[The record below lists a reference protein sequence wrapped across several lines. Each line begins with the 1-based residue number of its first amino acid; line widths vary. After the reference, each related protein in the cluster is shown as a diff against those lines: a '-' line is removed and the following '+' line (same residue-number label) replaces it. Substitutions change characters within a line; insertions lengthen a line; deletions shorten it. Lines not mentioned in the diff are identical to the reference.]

1 MLNEHQK
8 KLVKM
13 IQGLGEKYSTWS
25 VFNDFLTMAATA
37 ISNAVDPV
45 HREEREKLYMEAIGH
60 YRKDEQSVF
69 PEMFTVLVQAADQ
82 AMATEGPKDILGA
95 VFHDLELHN
104 KYKGQFFTP
113 QSIADMT
120 AQISGVQEPPEGKN
134 YIMLC
139 EPTCG
144 SGVMVISAAK
154 VLLKEKKSPAANMV
168 ALACDLDFKCTC
180 MAYIQLSLYGIPAV
194 VEHANTLTCE
204 VFSRWYT
211 PVYLWNGWLLRERIG
226 ITTADGA
233 EDDRALIAT
242 LHPVEWALL
251 SCMAMITDKKQ
262 EPLEEKSGPEET
274 RPEIVEPELPRTVP
288 EAELFVRKNGQMSL
302 F

>member
-13 IQGLGEKYSTWS
+13 IQGLGAKYSTWS

-104 KYKGQFFTP
+104 KYKGQFFYPAVHCRHDGTNKRSP
-113 QSIADMT
+113 GT
-120 AQISGVQEPPEGKN
+120 ARRKGLHHAVRTDLRQRCDGDLGRE
-134 YIMLC
+134 
-139 EPTCG
+139 
-144 SGVMVISAAK
+144 SAAARR
-154 VLLKEKKSPAANMV
+154 KESI
-168 ALACDLDFKCTC
+168 CE
-180 MAYIQLSLYGIPAV
+180 YG
-194 VEHANTLTCE
+194 
-204 VFSRWYT
+204 
-211 PVYLWNGWLLRERIG
+211 GIG
-226 ITTADGA
+226 
-233 EDDRALIAT
+233 
-242 LHPVEWALL
+242 
-251 SCMAMITDKKQ
+251 
-262 EPLEEKSGPEET
+262 
-274 RPEIVEPELPRTVP
+274 
-288 EAELFVRKNGQMSL
+288 VRLGL
-302 F
+302 

>member
-45 HREEREKLYMEAIGH
+45 HREEREKLYMEAIAH

-82 AMATEGPKDILGA
+82 AMAMEGPKDILGA

-113 QSIADMT
+113 QSIADMM
-120 AQISGVQEPPEGKN
+120 AQISGVQEPPEGKD
-134 YIMLC
+134 YIRLC

-154 VLLKEKKSPAANMV
+154 VLLKEKKARLRTWWRWRATWTLNAPVWHISSYHFTASRQWSNTRILLHVKSFPAGTRQY
-168 ALACDLDFKCTC
+168 TC
-180 MAYIQLSLYGIPAV
+180 G
-194 VEHANTLTCE
+194 T
-204 VFSRWYT
+204 
-211 PVYLWNGWLLRERIG
+211 
-226 ITTADGA
+226 DGFCGNA
-233 EDDRALIAT
+233 
-242 LHPVEWALL
+242 
-251 SCMAMITDKKQ
+251 
-262 EPLEEKSGPEET
+262 
-274 RPEIVEPELPRTVP
+274 
-288 EAELFVRKNGQMSL
+288 
-302 F
+302 

>member
-13 IQGLGEKYSTWS
+13 IQGLGAKYSTWS

-104 KYKGQFFTP
+104 KYPAEHCRHDGTNKRSPGTARRKGLHHAVRTDLRQRR
-113 QSIADMT
+113 D
-120 AQISGVQEPPEGKN
+120 GDLGGE
-134 YIMLC
+134 
-139 EPTCG
+139 
-144 SGVMVISAAK
+144 SAAEG
-154 VLLKEKKSPAANMV
+154 EKKPS
-168 ALACDLDFKCTC
+168 C
-180 MAYIQLSLYGIPAV
+180 
-194 VEHANTLTCE
+194 EH
-204 VFSRWYT
+204 
-211 PVYLWNGWLLRERIG
+211 G
-226 ITTADGA
+226 GA
-233 EDDRALIAT
+233 
-242 LHPVEWALL
+242 
-251 SCMAMITDKKQ
+251 
-262 EPLEEKSGPEET
+262 G
-274 RPEIVEPELPRTVP
+274 
-288 EAELFVRKNGQMSL
+288 VRLGL
-302 F
+302 